1 MIKMNTMPLFN
12 KILIA
17 NRGEIAC
24 RAMRSAHAMGIA
36 TVAVYSEA
44 DSRAKHVRMAGESI
58 FLGANA
64 PSESYLNIEK
74 IITACKQ
81 SGSDAVYPG
90 YGFLSENAKFANAL
104 KDAGIAFI
112 GPNVHA
118 IEAMGDKITSKKI
131 AEKAGVNVIPGHT
144 AVLKDAQEAKQI
156 ANTIGYPVMLKASAG
171 GGGKGMRVAFND
183 DECLDGFARAQ
194 SEAVSS
200 FGDDRI
206 FIEKYIEQ
214 PRHIEIQLI
223 ADQHGNVITLNEREC
238 SIQRR
243 HQKVVEEAPSPLID
257 AATRQSMSEQAV
269 LLAKAVDYVSA
280 GTVELIADKDRN
292 FYFLEM
298 NTRLQVEHPVTELI
312 TGVDMIELM
321 IKVAAG
327 EALPMKQSEVKL
339 DGWAI
344 ETRIYAENP
353 MRNFVPSIGRLK
365 RYVEPTHSESVR
377 VDSGVDEGDDISM
390 FYDPM
395 ISKLVTY
402 GATREKATEAMQL
415 ALDEY
420 TIQGVDTNIG
430 FLSSILQQPRFISG
444 DLDTN
449 FIDTHY
455 PEGYDSARFIPDTV
469 DMLIP
474 LVATLH
480 YRYTQRAAELSGQL
494 RHHDYLVPREW
505 VVINQN
511 GEHHQVEICDSDR
524 DTRVEYQGQHYFIED
539 QWTLGQPRYIG
550 KINGRAISA
559 QIKRNQYRFAINHRG
574 YQLNACVLA
583 PNVAE
588 LSKLMPEKKEL
599 DLSKFLL
606 SPMPGLLINLK
617 VKAGDKVDAG
627 EELAVIEAMK
637 MENSIRAE
645 NDCVIEE
652 TFLEAGAT
660 LEVDQKILSF
670 E

>member
-1 MIKMNTMPLFN
+1 MPLFN
-12 KILIA
+12 KILVA

-24 RAMRSAHAMGIA
+24 RAMRTAHDMGIA

-44 DSRAKHVRMAGESI
+44 DHRTKHVRMAGESVL
-58 FLGANA
+58 LGANV
-64 PSESYLNIEK
+64 PSESYLNIDK
-74 IITACKQ
+74 IISACKQ
-81 SGSDAVYPG
+81 TGADAVYPG
-90 YGFLSENAKFANAL
+90 YGFLSENAAFANAL
-104 KDAGIAFI
+104 KDAGITFI
-112 GPNVHA
+112 GPNVRA
-118 IEAMGDKITSKKI
+118 IEAMGDKITSKII
-131 AEKAGVNVIPGHT
+131 AEEAGVNVIPGHT
-144 AVLKDAQEAKQI
+144 AVLKDAQEAREI

-183 DECLDGFARAQ
+183 KECLDGFARAQ

-206 FIEKYIEQ
+206 FIEKYIEE

-243 HQKVVEEAPSPLID
+243 HQKVIEEAPSPLID

-292 FYFLEM
+292 FFFLEM

-321 IKVAAG
+321 IRVAAG

-339 DGWAI
+339 EGWAM

-365 RYVEPTHSESVR
+365 RYVEPEHSDTVR
-377 VDSGVDEGDDISM
+377 VDSGVEEGDNISM

-395 ISKLVTY
+395 ISKLITY
-402 GATREKATEAMQL
+402 GSTREQATEAMQL

-430 FLSSILQQPRFISG
+430 FLASILQQARFTSG
-444 DLDTN
+444 ELDTN
-449 FIDTHY
+449 FIEAHY
-455 PEGYDSARFIPDTV
+455 PEGYDSATCIPDSI

-480 YRYTQRAAELSGQL
+480 YRYSLRAAELSGQL
-494 RHHDYLVPREW
+494 RHHDYVVPRIW
-505 VVINQN
+505 MVIDQA
-511 GEHHQVEICDSDR
+511 GKHHSVKICDSD
-524 DTRVEYQGQHYFIED
+524 DDIHVEYRGQHYFIKD
-539 QWTLGQPRYIG
+539 KWTLGQPRYIG
-550 KINGRAISA
+550 EINGRAISA
-559 QIKRNQYRFAINHRG
+559 QIKRDQYRFVVNHRG
-574 YQLNACVLA
+574 YELDACVLT
-583 PNVAE
+583 PRIAE
-588 LSKLMPEKKEL
+588 LSKLMPEKIEL

-606 SPMPGLLINLK
+606 SPMPGLLISLN

-627 EELAVIEAMK
+627 DELAVIEAMK

-652 TFLEAGAT
+652 VFCDAGAT
-660 LEVDQKILSF
+660 LDVDQKILSF

>member
-1 MIKMNTMPLFN
+1 MPLFN
-12 KILIA
+12 KILVA

-24 RAMRSAHAMGIA
+24 RAMHTAHAMGIK

-44 DSRAKHVRMAGESI
+44 DSRAKHVRMAGESLL
-58 FLGANA
+58 LGANA

-74 IITACKQ
+74 IINACKQ
-81 SGSDAVYPG
+81 TGADAVYPG
-90 YGFLSENAKFANAL
+90 YGFLSENATFANAL
-104 KDAGIAFI
+104 KKAGITFI
-112 GPNVHA
+112 GPNVLA

-144 AVLKDAQEAKQI
+144 AVLKDAAEAKEI
-156 ANTIGYPVMLKASAG
+156 ANNIGYPVMLKASAG

-243 HQKVVEEAPSPLID
+243 HQKVIEEAPSPLID
-257 AATRQSMSEQAV
+257 EATRQSMSEQAV

-321 IKVAAG
+321 IQVAAG

-339 DGWAI
+339 EGWAI
-344 ETRIYAENP
+344 ESRVYAENP
-353 MRNFVPSIGRLK
+353 MRNFVPSIGRLQ
-365 RYVEPTHSESVR
+365 RYVEPQHSDTVR
-377 VDSGVDEGDDISM
+377 VDSGVEEGDEISM

-395 ISKLVTY
+395 ISKLITY
-402 GATREKATEAMQL
+402 GATREAAVDAMLL

-430 FLSSILQQPRFISG
+430 FLSSILQQDRFNSG
-444 DLDTN
+444 ELDTN
-449 FIDTHY
+449 FIDAHY
-455 PEGYDSARFIPDTV
+455 PDGYESATCIPDNI
-469 DMLIP
+469 DMLVP
-474 LVATLH
+474 LVVMLH
-480 YRYTQRAAELSGQL
+480 YRYSLRAAELSGQL
-494 RHHDYLVPREW
+494 RHHDYVVPREW
-505 VVINQN
+505 VLVDQN
-511 GEHHQVEICDSDR
+511 GEHHLVEICDTDD
-524 DTRVEYQGQHYFIED
+524 DTRVEYKGQHYFIKD
-539 QWTLGQPRYIG
+539 DWTLGQPRYIG
-550 KINGRAISA
+550 EINGRAVSA
-559 QIKRNQYRFAINHRG
+559 QIKREQYRFVVSHLG
-574 YQLNACVLA
+574 YELNACVL
-583 PNVAE
+583 PPQIAE
-588 LSKLMPEKKEL
+588 LSKLMPAKKEL

-617 VKAGDKVDAG
+617 VQAGEKVDTG

-645 NDCVIEE
+645 NDCIVKEI
-652 TFLEAGAT
+652 FCDAGAT
-660 LEVDQKILSF
+660 LEVDQKIMEF

>member
-1 MIKMNTMPLFN
+1 MPLFN

-24 RAMRSAHAMGIA
+24 RAMRTAKAMGIL

-44 DSRAKHVRMAGESI
+44 DSRALHVRDADEAI
-58 FLGANA
+58 LLGGNA
-64 PSESYLNIEK
+64 PSESYLNIDK
-74 IITACKQ
+74 IIDACRKT
-81 SGSDAVYPG
+81 GAEAVYPG
-90 YGFLSENAKFANAL
+90 YGFLSENAAFANAL
-104 KDAGIAFI
+104 KAEGITFI

-131 AEKAGVNVIPGHT
+131 AEAAGVNVIPGHT
-144 AVLKDAQEAKQI
+144 AVLKDAAEAASI
-156 ANTIGYPVMLKASAG
+156 ASDIGYPVMLKASAG
-171 GGGKGMRVAFND
+171 GGGKGMRVAFNEA
-183 DECLDGFARAQ
+183 ECLDGFERAQ
-194 SEAVSS
+194 SEAISS

-223 ADQHGNVITLNEREC
+223 ADQHGKVITLNEREC

-243 HQKVVEEAPSPLID
+243 HQKVIEEAPSPLID
-257 AATRQSMSEQAV
+257 PQTRQAMSEQAV

-280 GTVELIADKDRN
+280 GTVELIADKDQN

-312 TGVDMIELM
+312 TGLDLIELM
-321 IKVAAG
+321 IRVAAG
-327 EALPMKQSEVKL
+327 EPLPMQQSEVKL

-344 ETRIYAENP
+344 ETRVYAENP

-365 RYVEPTHSESVR
+365 RYVEPPHSDTVR
-377 VDSGVDEGDDISM
+377 VDSGVREGDDISM

-395 ISKLVTY
+395 ISKLITY
-402 GATREKATEAMQL
+402 GATREKAIEAMQL
-415 ALDEY
+415 ALDQY
-420 TIQGVDTNIG
+420 TVQGVETNIG
-430 FLSSILQQPRFISG
+430 FLSSILQQSRFLSG
-444 DLDTN
+444 DIDTN
-449 FIDTHY
+449 FIDAHY
-455 PEGYDSARFIPDTV
+455 PDGYDSATSIPDNV
-469 DMLIP
+469 DSLIP

-480 YRYTQRAAELSGQL
+480 YRYSLRAAQLSGQL
-494 RHHDYLVPREW
+494 RHHDYVVPTQW
-505 VVINQN
+505 VVIDQS
-511 GEHHQVEICDSDR
+511 GRHHSVEICDAEGDVR
-524 DTRVEYQGQHYFIED
+524 IEYQGQHYFIKDE
-539 QWTLGQPRYIG
+539 WVLGQPRYLG
-550 KINGRAISA
+550 EINGRTLSA
-559 QIKRNQYRFAINHRG
+559 QIKRDQYRYVINHRG
-574 YQLNACVLA
+574 YQLNACVLT
-583 PNVAE
+583 PHVAE
-588 LSKLMPEKKEL
+588 LSKLMPEVKEL

-606 SPMPGLLINLK
+606 SPMPGLLISLK

-645 NDCVIEE
+645 NDCVIKQ
-652 TFLEAGAT
+652 TYCEAGST
-660 LEVDQKILSF
+660 LEVDQKILEF